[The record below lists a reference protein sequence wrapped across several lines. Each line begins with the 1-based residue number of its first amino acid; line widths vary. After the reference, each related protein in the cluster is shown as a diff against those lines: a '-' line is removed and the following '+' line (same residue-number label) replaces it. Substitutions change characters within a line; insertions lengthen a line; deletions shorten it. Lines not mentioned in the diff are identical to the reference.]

1 MRHQKCLV
9 LAGFMSTLMFFGA
22 SVFAQSGAYPNK
34 PIKFVVGFVAGS
46 ATDTAARII
55 AERLRPQLGQQILVE
70 NRPGASSSIATE
82 LVANSPGDGYTLLFS
97 SSSAT
102 VNAAAHGGSASA
114 LAYKSLVPIAL
125 VASIPNILV
134 VNSNLGVKSVQ
145 EFIALVKSKPGEISY
160 ASSGSGSSPHMSAE
174 LFEARTGIQMQHV
187 PYKGSTQAMNDVL
200 SGLVPVMFSPA
211 SSVLP
216 HINSGKLVA
225 LATTSNRRTPLIAVP
240 TLEEAGVANFNVSL
254 WFGILAPKGTDSQ
267 IVNKLSNAIVKA
279 LDDPETKKLL
289 AAQTMD
295 IVKGDPVEFKVFI
308 NSEITKWGGLI
319 KSNKI
324 DLNQ

>member
-1 MRHQKCLV
+1 MQ
-9 LAGFMSTLMFFGA
+9 AGFLFRVISS
-22 SVFAQSGAYPNK
+22 SVVSLVICISAFAQSGSYPNK
-34 PIKFVVGFVAGS
+34 PIKFLVGFAAGS

-70 NRPGASSSIATE
+70 NRPGAASSIATE

-102 VNAAAHGGSASA
+102 VNAAAHNNASTQ
-114 LAYKSLVPIAL
+114 AYKSLLPIAL

-145 EFIALVKSKPGEISY
+145 GLITLAKSKPGEISY
-160 ASSGSGSSPHMSAE
+160 ASSGAGSSPHMSAE
-174 LFEARTGIQMQHV
+174 LFESRTGIQMQHV
-187 PYKGSTQAMNDVL
+187 PYKGSSQAMNDVL

-211 SSVLP
+211 STVLP
-216 HINSGKLVA
+216 HINSGKLIP

-240 TLEEAGVANFNVSL
+240 TLEEAGAPDFNVSL
-254 WFGILAPKGTDSQ
+254 WFGVLAPKGTDAQ
-267 IVNKLSNAIVKA
+267 IVNKLSGAITKA

-295 IVKGDPVEFKVFI
+295 ITMADAAEFKVFI
-308 NSEITKWGGLI
+308 NSEISKWASLI

-324 DLNQ
+324 DLN

>member
-1 MRHQKCLV
+1 MLYECARFLSA
-9 LAGFMSTLMFFGA
+9 LTALIWLSTA
-22 SVFAQSGAYPNK
+22 AHAQSGPYPNK

-55 AERLRPQLGQQILVE
+55 AEHLRPQLGQQVLVE
-70 NRPGASSSIATE
+70 NRPGAASSIATE
-82 LVANSPGDGYTLLFS
+82 LVANSPNDGYTLLFS

-102 VNAAAHGGSASA
+102 VNAAAHSNASA
-114 LAYKSLVPIAL
+114 QAYKSLVPIAL

-145 EFIALVKSKPGEISY
+145 EFIALAKSKPNEISY

-174 LFEARTGIQMQHV
+174 LFESRTGIHMQHV

-216 HINSGKLVA
+216 HINSGKLTA
-225 LATTSNRRTPLIAVP
+225 LATTSNKRTSLIAAP
-240 TLEEAGVANFNVSL
+240 TLEEAGVPNFNISL
-254 WFGILAPKGTDSQ
+254 WFGVLAPKGTDAQ
-267 IVNKLSNAIVKA
+267 IVNKLSGAITKA

-295 IVKGDPVEFKVFI
+295 IVNADPTEFKAFI
-308 NSEITKWGGLI
+308 NSEIAKWAALI
-319 KSNKI
+319 KTNKI
-324 DLNQ
+324 DLN

>member
-1 MRHQKCLV
+1 MMLLNRRWTSLAIQFFTLFCLN
-9 LAGFMSTLMFFGA
+9 ATW
-22 SVFAQSGAYPNK
+22 AQTYPTK
-34 PIKFVVGFVAGS
+34 PISMVVAVSPGG
-46 ATDTAARII
+46 ATDIAARLV
-55 AERLRPQLGQQILVE
+55 ASKLSERLGQPVIVE
-70 NRPGASSSIATE
+70 NRPGAAQSIGSE
-82 LVANSPGDGYTLLFS
+82 FVAKSPADGYTLIMGTVS
-97 SSSAT
+97 SHAINAPLYRNLRYSIANDFVAISQVTSQPLLLVVHPT
-102 VNAAAHGGSASA
+102 VPANSVTELLQLLKANPDKYSYGSAG
-114 LAYKSLVPIAL
+114 
-125 VASIPNILV
+125 
-134 VNSNLGVKSVQ
+134 GV
-145 EFIALVKSKPGEISY
+145 GT
-160 ASSGSGSSPHMSAE
+160 SGHMSAE

-216 HINSGKLVA
+216 HINSGKVVA

-240 TLEEAGVANFNVSL
+240 TLEEVGVTNFNVSL

-267 IVNKLSNAIVKA
+267 IVNKLSNAIVSA

-295 IVKGDPVEFKVFI
+295 IVKADPVEFKAFI
-308 NSEITKWGGLI
+308 NSEIIKWGVLI

-324 DLNQ
+324 DLN

>member
-1 MRHQKCLV
+1 VNIFKWLLLSSCFS
-9 LAGFMSTLMFFGA
+9 AFATLG
-22 SVFAQSGAYPNK
+22 SNVCAQVSSYPNK

-55 AERLRPQLGQQILVE
+55 AERLRPQLGQQVLVE
-70 NRPGASSSIATE
+70 NRPGAASSIATE
-82 LVANSPGDGYTLLFS
+82 VVASSPADGYTLLFS

-102 VNAAAHGGSASA
+102 VNAAANGNSPSS

-145 EFIALVKSKPGEISY
+145 EFVNLAKSKPGEISY

-174 LFEARTGIQMQHV
+174 LFESRTGIQMQHV

-240 TLEEAGVANFNVSL
+240 TLEESGVANFNVSL

-267 IVNKLSNAIVKA
+267 VVNKLSIAITKA
-279 LDDPETKKLL
+279 LDDPETRKLL

-295 IVKGDPVEFKVFI
+295 IVKADPAEFKLFI
-308 NSEITKWGGLI
+308 SSEITKWGGLI

-324 DLNQ
+324 DVN

>member
-1 MRHQKCLV
+1 MNILKKLLLGGV
-9 LAGFMSTLMFFGA
+9 ISL
-22 SVFAQSGAYPNK
+22 SVIYGSVAFAQSGQYPNK
-34 PIKFVVGFVAGS
+34 PVKFIVGFVAGS

-55 AERLRPQLGQQILVE
+55 AERLRAQLGQQVLVE

-102 VNAAAHGGSASA
+102 VNAAAHGNSSSA

-134 VNSNLGVKSVQ
+134 VNSSLGVKSVQ
-145 EFIALVKSKPGEISY
+145 EFVNLAKSKPGEISY

-187 PYKGSTQAMNDVL
+187 PYKGSTQAMSDVL

-225 LATTSNRRTPLIAVP
+225 LATTSNRHTPLIAVP
-240 TLEEAGVANFNVSL
+240 TLEESGVPNFNVSL

-267 IVNKLSNAIVKA
+267 VVNKLSSAISKA
-279 LDDPETKKLL
+279 LEDPETKKLL

-295 IVKGDPVEFKVFI
+295 IVKADPAEFKVFI
-308 NSEITKWGGLI
+308 NSEIVKWGGLI
-319 KSNKI
+319 KSNKL
-324 DLNQ
+324 DLN

>member
-1 MRHQKCLV
+1 MKNSNYLRFFSIAAV
-9 LAGFMSTLMFFGA
+9 LIWFSSFAH
-22 SVFAQSGAYPNK
+22 AQSGAYPNK

-55 AERLRPQLGQQILVE
+55 AERLRSQLGQQILVE
-70 NRPGASSSIATE
+70 NRPGAASSIATE
-82 LVANSPGDGYTLLFS
+82 LVASSPNDGYTLLFS

-102 VNAAAHGGSASA
+102 VNAAAHNNASA
-114 LAYKSLVPIAL
+114 QAYKSLVPIAL

-145 EFIALVKSKPGEISY
+145 EFIALAKSKPGEISY
-160 ASSGSGSSPHMSAE
+160 ASSGTGSSPHMSAE
-174 LFEARTGIQMQHV
+174 LFESKTGIQMQHV

-216 HINSGKLVA
+216 HINTGKLVT
-225 LATTSNRRTPLIAVP
+225 LATTSNKRTPLINVP
-240 TLEEAGVANFNVSL
+240 TLEETGIANFNVSL
-254 WFGILAPKGTDSQ
+254 WFGILAPKGTDAQ
-267 IVNKLSNAIVKA
+267 VVNKLSGAIAKA

-295 IVKGDPVEFKVFI
+295 IVRADPVEFKVFI
-308 NSEITKWGGLI
+308 NSEITKWSGLI

-324 DLNQ
+324 DLN

>member
-1 MRHQKCLV
+1 MKNSNYLRFFSIAAV
-9 LAGFMSTLMFFGA
+9 LIWFSSFAH
-22 SVFAQSGAYPNK
+22 AQSGAYPNK

-55 AERLRPQLGQQILVE
+55 AERSRSQLGQQILVE
-70 NRPGASSSIATE
+70 NRPGAASSIATE
-82 LVANSPGDGYTLLFS
+82 LVASSPNDGYTLLFS

-102 VNAAAHGGSASA
+102 VNAAAHNNASA
-114 LAYKSLVPIAL
+114 QAYKSLVPIAL

-145 EFIALVKSKPGEISY
+145 EFIALAKSKPGEISY
-160 ASSGSGSSPHMSAE
+160 ASSGTGSSPHMSAE
-174 LFEARTGIQMQHV
+174 LFESKTGIQMQHV

-216 HINSGKLVA
+216 HINTGKLVA
-225 LATTSNRRTPLIAVP
+225 LATTSNKRTPLINVP
-240 TLEEAGVANFNVSL
+240 TLEETGIANFNVSL
-254 WFGILAPKGTDSQ
+254 WFGILAPKGTDAQ
-267 IVNKLSNAIVKA
+267 VVNKLSGAIAKA

-295 IVKGDPVEFKVFI
+295 IVRADPVEFKVFI
-308 NSEITKWGGLI
+308 NSEITKWSGLI

-324 DLNQ
+324 DLN

>member
-1 MRHQKCLV
+1 MMVYQRYLQGLLCLMSAV
-9 LAGFMSTLMFFGA
+9 WYAGL
-22 SVFAQSGAYPNK
+22 VQAQSDVYPNK
-34 PIKFVVGFVAGS
+34 PIKFIVGFVAGS

-55 AERLRPQLGQQILVE
+55 AERIRPQLGQQILVE
-70 NRPGASSSIATE
+70 NRPGAASSIATE
-82 LVANSPGDGYTLLFS
+82 FVANAPNDGYILLFS

-102 VNAAAHGGSASA
+102 VNAAAHDNATTQ
-114 LAYKSLVPIAL
+114 AYKSLVPIAL

-134 VNSNLGVKSVQ
+134 VNSNLGVKTVQ
-145 EFIALVKSKPGEISY
+145 EFIGLAKAKPGEISY

-174 LFEARTGIQMQHV
+174 LFESRAQIQMQHV
-187 PYKGSTQAMNDVL
+187 PYKGSAQAMNDVL

-216 HINSGKLVA
+216 HIRSGKLIA

-240 TLEEAGVANFNVSL
+240 TLEEAGIPNFNVSL

-267 IVNKLSNAIVKA
+267 IANKLSGVISKA
-279 LDDPETKKLL
+279 LDDPETRKLL

-295 IVKGDPVEFKVFI
+295 IVKADPEEFKSFI
-308 NSEITKWGGLI
+308 NSEIIRWNGLI

-324 DLNQ
+324 NLN

>member
-1 MRHQKCLV
+1 MEHKKCLV
-9 LAGFMSTLMFFGA
+9 LAGFISTLIFFGSSA
-22 SVFAQSGAYPNK
+22 SAQSGVYPNK

-102 VNAAAHGGSASA
+102 VNVAAHGSSASA

-134 VNSNLGVKSVQ
+134 VNSSLGVKSVQ

-216 HINSGKLVA
+216 HVNSGKLVA

-240 TLEEAGVANFNVSL
+240 TLEEAGIANFNVSL

-267 IVNKLSNAIVKA
+267 VVNKLSNAIVNA

-295 IVKGDPVEFKVFI
+295 IVKADPVEFKVFI
-308 NSEITKWGGLI
+308 NNEITKWGGLI

>member
-1 MRHQKCLV
+1 MLSNKFVQFLSALTALIWFIPSAH
-9 LAGFMSTLMFFGA
+9 
-22 SVFAQSGAYPNK
+22 AQSGPYPNK
-34 PIKFVVGFVAGS
+34 PIKFIVGFAAGS

-55 AERLRPQLGQQILVE
+55 AERLRSQLGQQILVE
-70 NRPGASSSIATE
+70 NRPGAASSIATE
-82 LVANSPGDGYTLLFS
+82 LVANSPNDGYILLFS

-102 VNAAAHGGSASA
+102 VNAAAHNNASA
-114 LAYKSLVPIAL
+114 QAYKSLVPIAL
-125 VASIPNILV
+125 VASIPNIMV

-145 EFIALVKSKPGEISY
+145 EFIALAKSKPGEISY

-174 LFEARTGIQMQHV
+174 LFESKTGIQMQHV

-211 SSVLP
+211 SSALP

-225 LATTSNRRTPLIAVP
+225 LATTSNKRTLLINVP
-240 TLEEAGVANFNVSL
+240 TLEEAGIPNFNVSL
-254 WFGILAPKGTDSQ
+254 WFGILAPNGTNVQ
-267 IVNKLSNAIVKA
+267 IVNKLSGAIAKA
-279 LDDPETKKLL
+279 LDAPETKKLL

-295 IVKGDPVEFKVFI
+295 IVRADPTEFKAFI
-308 NSEITKWGGLI
+308 NSEITKWGALI

-324 DLNQ
+324 DLN

>member
-1 MRHQKCLV
+1 MLKNKSVRFLSA
-9 LAGFMSTLMFFGA
+9 LAALICFTPTA
-22 SVFAQSGAYPNK
+22 HAQSGSYPNK
-34 PIKFVVGFVAGS
+34 PIKFIVGFVAGS

-70 NRPGASSSIATE
+70 NRPGAASSIATE
-82 LVANSPGDGYTLLFS
+82 LVANSPNDGYTLLFS

-102 VNAAAHGGSASA
+102 VNAAAHNNASA
-114 LAYKSLVPIAL
+114 QAYKSLVPIAL

-145 EFIALVKSKPGEISY
+145 EFIAFAKSKPGEISY

-174 LFEARTGIQMQHV
+174 LFESRTGIQMQHV
-187 PYKGSTQAMNDVL
+187 PYKGSSQAMNDVL

-225 LATTSNRRTPLIAVP
+225 LATTSNKRTPLISVP
-240 TLEEAGVANFNVSL
+240 TLEEAGIPNFNVSL
-254 WFGILAPKGTDSQ
+254 WFGILAPKGTDAQ
-267 IVNKLSNAIVKA
+267 IVNKLSSAISKA

-295 IVKGDPVEFKVFI
+295 IVRADPVEFKAFI
-308 NSEITKWGGLI
+308 NSEIAKWGTLI

-324 DLNQ
+324 DLN

>member
-1 MRHQKCLV
+1 
-9 LAGFMSTLMFFGA
+9 
-22 SVFAQSGAYPNK
+22 
-34 PIKFVVGFVAGS
+34 
-46 ATDTAARII
+46 
-55 AERLRPQLGQQILVE
+55 
-70 NRPGASSSIATE
+70 
-82 LVANSPGDGYTLLFS
+82 
-97 SSSAT
+97 
-102 VNAAAHGGSASA
+102 
-114 LAYKSLVPIAL
+114 
-125 VASIPNILV
+125 
-134 VNSNLGVKSVQ
+134 
-145 EFIALVKSKPGEISY
+145 
-160 ASSGSGSSPHMSAE
+160 
-174 LFEARTGIQMQHV
+174 
-187 PYKGSTQAMNDVL
+187 MNDVL

>member
-1 MRHQKCLV
+1 MMVYQRYLQGLLCLMSAV
-9 LAGFMSTLMFFGA
+9 WYAGL
-22 SVFAQSGAYPNK
+22 VQAQSDVYPNK
-34 PIKFVVGFVAGS
+34 PIKFIVGFVAGS

-55 AERLRPQLGQQILVE
+55 AERIRPQLGQQILVE
-70 NRPGASSSIATE
+70 NRPGAASSIATE
-82 LVANSPGDGYTLLFS
+82 FVANAPNDGYILLFS

-102 VNAAAHGGSASA
+102 VNAAGHDNATTQ
-114 LAYKSLVPIAL
+114 AYKSLVPIAL

-134 VNSNLGVKSVQ
+134 VNSNLGVKTVQ
-145 EFIALVKSKPGEISY
+145 EFIGLAKAKPGEISY

-174 LFEARTGIQMQHV
+174 LFESRAQIQMQHV
-187 PYKGSTQAMNDVL
+187 PYKGSAQAMNDVL

-216 HINSGKLVA
+216 HIRSGKLIA

-240 TLEEAGVANFNVSL
+240 TLEEAGIPNFNVSL

-267 IVNKLSNAIVKA
+267 IANKLSGVISKA
-279 LDDPETKKLL
+279 LDDPETRKLL

-295 IVKGDPVEFKVFI
+295 IVKADPEEFKSFI
-308 NSEITKWGGLI
+308 NSEIIRWNGLI

-324 DLNQ
+324 NLN

>member
-1 MRHQKCLV
+1 MSAVWYAGLV
-9 LAGFMSTLMFFGA
+9 Q
-22 SVFAQSGAYPNK
+22 AQSDVYPNK
-34 PIKFVVGFVAGS
+34 PIKFIVGFVAGS

-55 AERLRPQLGQQILVE
+55 AERIRPQLGQQILVE
-70 NRPGASSSIATE
+70 NRPGAASSIATE
-82 LVANSPGDGYTLLFS
+82 FVANAPNDGYILLFS

-102 VNAAAHGGSASA
+102 VNAAGHDNATTQ
-114 LAYKSLVPIAL
+114 AYKSLVPIAL

-134 VNSNLGVKSVQ
+134 VNSNLGVKTVQ
-145 EFIALVKSKPGEISY
+145 EFIGLAKAKPGEISY

-174 LFEARTGIQMQHV
+174 LFESRAQIQMQHV
-187 PYKGSTQAMNDVL
+187 PYKGSAQAMNDVL

-216 HINSGKLVA
+216 HIRSGKLIA

-240 TLEEAGVANFNVSL
+240 TLEEAGIPNFNVSL

-267 IVNKLSNAIVKA
+267 IANKLSGVISKA
-279 LDDPETKKLL
+279 LDDPETRKLL

-295 IVKGDPVEFKVFI
+295 IVKADPEEFKSFI
-308 NSEITKWGGLI
+308 NSEIIRWNGLI

-324 DLNQ
+324 NLN

>member
-1 MRHQKCLV
+1 MLSNKFVQFLSALTALIWFIPSAH
-9 LAGFMSTLMFFGA
+9 
-22 SVFAQSGAYPNK
+22 AQSGPYPNK
-34 PIKFVVGFVAGS
+34 PIKFIVGFAAGS

-70 NRPGASSSIATE
+70 NRPGAASSIATE
-82 LVANSPGDGYTLLFS
+82 LVANSPNDGYILLFS

-102 VNAAAHGGSASA
+102 VNAAAHNNASA
-114 LAYKSLVPIAL
+114 QAYKSLVPIAL
-125 VASIPNILV
+125 VASIPNIMV

-145 EFIALVKSKPGEISY
+145 EFIALAKSKPGEISY

-174 LFEARTGIQMQHV
+174 LFESKTGIQMQHV

-211 SSVLP
+211 SSALP

-225 LATTSNRRTPLIAVP
+225 LATTSNKRTLLINVP
-240 TLEEAGVANFNVSL
+240 TLEEAGIPNFNVSL
-254 WFGILAPKGTDSQ
+254 WFGILAPNGTNVQ
-267 IVNKLSNAIVKA
+267 IVNKLSGAIAKA
-279 LDDPETKKLL
+279 LDAPETKKLL

-295 IVKGDPVEFKVFI
+295 IVRADPTEFKAFI
-308 NSEITKWGGLI
+308 NSEITKWGALI

-324 DLNQ
+324 DLN

>member
-1 MRHQKCLV
+1 MMNPPKYLQAFLFTSALIFSGSIAH
-9 LAGFMSTLMFFGA
+9 
-22 SVFAQSGAYPNK
+22 AQSSAYPDK

-70 NRPGASSSIATE
+70 NRPGAASSIATE
-82 LVANSPGDGYTLLFS
+82 LVASAPNDGYTLLFS

-102 VNAAAHGGSASA
+102 VNAAAHNNASTQ
-114 LAYKSLVPIAL
+114 AYKSLLPIAL

-134 VNSNLGVKSVQ
+134 VHPNLGVKSTQ
-145 EFIALVKSKPGEISY
+145 EFIALAKSKPGEISY

-174 LFEARTGIQMQHV
+174 LFESRTGIQMQHV
-187 PYKGSTQAMNDVL
+187 PYKGSAQAMNDVL

-211 SSVLP
+211 SSVLQ

-225 LATTSNRRTPLIAVP
+225 LATTSNRRTQLIAVP
-240 TLEEAGVANFNVSL
+240 TLEETGIANFNVSL
-254 WFGILAPKGTDSQ
+254 WFGILTPKGTDAK
-267 IVNKLSNAIVKA
+267 IVNKLSAAITKA
-279 LDDPETKKLL
+279 QDDPETKKLL

-295 IVKGDPVEFKVFI
+295 IVKADPVEFKNFI
-308 NSEITKWGGLI
+308 NSEITRWSGLI
-319 KSNKI
+319 TSNKI
-324 DLNQ
+324 DLN

>member
-1 MRHQKCLV
+1 MNFIRGLILGCCV
-9 LAGFMSTLMFFGA
+9 SIFAVCG
-22 SVFAQSGAYPNK
+22 SVANAQSDPYPNK
-34 PIKFVVGFVAGS
+34 PIKFIVGFVAGS
-46 ATDTAARII
+46 ATDTAARIV

-82 LVANSPGDGYTLLFS
+82 LVAGSPGDGYTLLFS

-102 VNAAAHGGSASA
+102 VNAAAHSNSPSA

-134 VNSNLGVKSVQ
+134 VNSSLGVKSVQ
-145 EFIALVKSKPGEISY
+145 EFIALAKSKPGEISY

-174 LFEARTGIQMQHV
+174 LFESRTGIQMQHV

-216 HINSGKLVA
+216 HINSGKLIA
-225 LATTSNRRTPLIAVP
+225 LATTSNRRTPLISVP

-254 WFGILAPKGTDSQ
+254 WFGILAPKSTDAQ
-267 IVNKLSNAIVKA
+267 VINKLSIAISKA

-295 IVKGDPVEFKVFI
+295 IIKADPAEFKVFI
-308 NSEITKWGGLI
+308 NSEIVKWGGLI